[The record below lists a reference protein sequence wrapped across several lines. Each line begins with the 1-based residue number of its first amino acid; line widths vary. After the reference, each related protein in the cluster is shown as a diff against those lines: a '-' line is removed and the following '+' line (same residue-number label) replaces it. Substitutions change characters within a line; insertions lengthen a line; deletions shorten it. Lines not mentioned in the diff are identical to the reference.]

1 MWIRNKYVIKEPNK
15 SNVEIFY
22 TISFN
27 LFSENISNVKLFGKT
42 KLSEFSF
49 DPIGK
54 VYTSI
59 SNKTLNNTFFL
70 KIRVFTNGSYV
81 EFWSSGVVNDYS
93 NRTNWFKYYFIQ
105 KPLYARQIVTSDTNA
120 DGSTFL
126 TFLNKTS
133 RYVYPPLTRRNTTF

>member
-1 MWIRNKYVIKEPNK
+1 MFYYDGRVRELLADGTVKDDWKFYNGPL
-15 SNVEIFY
+15 NV
-22 TISFN
+22 TNS
-27 LFSENISNVKLFGKT
+27 T
-42 KLSEFSF
+42 
-49 DPIGK
+49 
-54 VYTSI
+54 

-93 NRTNWFKYYFIQ
+93 ARTNWFKYYFIQ
-105 KPLYARQIVTSDTNA
+105 KPLYARQIVTSDTNT

-133 RYVYPPLTRRNTTF
+133 RYIYPPLTR